1 MNANYEKNVIEMTAK
16 EAKAAGKI
24 GTQEFKDLQTLRSMN
39 PTFAIVIVK
48 PSRSKKKDNM
58 KGLTFSYMEK
68 YISAHDDE
76 DGTIMSEFKMLRGL
90 DEDGN
95 ESEIADAVSYGELKM
110 WFLSVYPEAERLEV
124 NAILA
129 KAKEAREAQKAAR
142 KAA

>member
-1 MNANYEKNVIEMTAK
+1 MKAIIEAKAIEMNKT
-16 EAKAAGKI
+16 EAKAAGRLNSEAYK
-24 GTQEFKDLQTLRSMN
+24 ELAELRAAF
-39 PTFAIVIVK
+39 PDFQIVVK
-48 PSRSKKKDNM
+48 SCKRKDNM

-110 WFLSVYPEAERLEV
+110 WFLSKYPEAERFDVSE
-124 NAILA
+124 ILA
-129 KAKEAREAQKAAR
+129 KAKATREAQKAAR